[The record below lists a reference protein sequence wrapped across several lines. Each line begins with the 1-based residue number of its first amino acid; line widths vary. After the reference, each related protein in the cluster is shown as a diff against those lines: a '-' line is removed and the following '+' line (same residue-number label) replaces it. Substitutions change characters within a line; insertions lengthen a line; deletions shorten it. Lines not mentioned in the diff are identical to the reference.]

1 MQRILVIEQ
10 PGRART
16 SMVALIEAAGY
27 TTITADQGSMGV
39 RIAQQ
44 RPNLVVCGWDLGDMN
59 GHQVLEALRQDPE
72 LMLIPFILL
81 TDQDDRDHRRR
92 SMELGADDCIVR
104 PFTDSELTSAIATRL
119 RLQAALTNR
128 YVTVLRNAAER
139 LNRLAHYDSLTD
151 LPNHHLLYQRMSQAI
166 AATQG
171 QDHQIALLSLSLDR
185 LRQVNNLLGYRA
197 GDELLKA
204 ASKRLLASLPPGTTL
219 ARLTANQFAVV
230 LVDYEQE
237 EAIQRVADN
246 LMDALNRPF
255 SLPGQEVFM
264 TTSIGVA
271 VYPTDSTELNI
282 LMRQAEAALDC
293 AKRQKSSYCQFYR
306 SDMPIASDQQIR
318 LETWLRYALERN
330 EFEIHYQPQL
340 SLTSGRIE
348 GVEALIRWKH
358 PEQGYISP
366 VEFIPLA
373 EETGLIVPIGQW
385 VLETVCQ
392 QAHQWQQQ
400 ALGLRHVSVNLSSVQ
415 FNQGDL
421 TQQVSD
427 LLHMHQLA
435 PQFLELEITETALM
449 QDADAAVATLHQLKS
464 QGIRLAVDDFGTGY
478 SSLSYLKQLPIDT
491 LKIDN
496 CFVRGVV
503 SDPKNQ
509 VILTSAIQMGHQ
521 LGLSIVAEGVETEA
535 EQAFLSQHQC
545 DFVQGYLL
553 GRPMTSEHLQQ
564 RMAAQKRPFPF
575 AKTAV

>member
-10 PGRART
+10 PGAAQA
-16 SMVALIEAAGY
+16 SMVALLEAAGY
-27 TTITADQGSMGV
+27 TVIAADQGSVGV

-44 RPNLVVCGWDLGDMN
+44 RPDLVVCGWDLGDMN
-59 GHQVLEALRQDPE
+59 GHEVLEALRQEPE
-72 LMLIPFILL
+72 LIVIPCILI
-81 TDQDDRDHRRR
+81 TDRDDRHHLRR

-104 PFTDSELTSAIATRL
+104 PFADHELINAIATRL

-128 YVTVLRNAAER
+128 YVSILRNAAER
-139 LNRLAHYDSLTD
+139 LNRLAHYDGLTD
-151 LPNHHLLYQRMSQAI
+151 LPNHHLLSQRLSQAI

-171 QDHQIALLSLSLDR
+171 QDHKIVLLSLSLDR
-185 LRQVNNLLGYRA
+185 LRQVNNVLGYRS

-230 LVDYEQE
+230 LVDYENVQ
-237 EAIQRVADN
+237 AIQRVADN
-246 LMDALNRPF
+246 LMDALSRPF

-271 VYPTDSTELNI
+271 IYPSDSTDLNV
-282 LMRQAEAALDC
+282 LLRQAEAALDC

-306 SDMPIASDQQIR
+306 SDMPVASDQQIK

-330 EFEIHYQPQL
+330 EFEVYYQPQL
-340 SLTSGRIE
+340 SLTSGCIE
-348 GVEALIRWKH
+348 GVEALIRWRH
-358 PEQGYISP
+358 PQQGYISP

-385 VLETVCQ
+385 VLETVCR
-392 QAHQWQQQ
+392 QAQQWQKNG
-400 ALGLRHVSVNLSSVQ
+400 LGLRHVSVNLSSVQ
-415 FNQGDL
+415 FNQSDL
-421 TQQVSD
+421 TQQVAQ
-427 LLHMHQLA
+427 LMQLHDLA
-435 PQFLELEITETALM
+435 PHFLELEITETALM
-449 QDADAAVATLHQLKS
+449 QDADAAVNTLHELKS
-464 QGIRLAVDDFGTGY
+464 HGIRLAIDDFGTGY

-509 VILTSAIQMGHQ
+509 VILMSTIQMGHQ

-535 EQAFLSQHQC
+535 EQAFLSQHKC

-553 GRPMTSEHLQQ
+553 GKPMTPQHLQQ
-564 RMAAQKRPFPF
+564 RMETQRRPFSWLPSP
-575 AKTAV
+575 V

>member
-1 MQRILVIEQ
+1 
-10 PGRART
+10 
-16 SMVALIEAAGY
+16 MVALMESAGY

-44 RPNLVVCGWDLGDMN
+44 RPNLVVCGWDLGDMD
-59 GHQVLEALRQDPE
+59 GHQVLEALRQDAE
-72 LMLIPFILL
+72 LMLIPFILV
-81 TDQDDRDHRRR
+81 TDRGDRQHLRR
-92 SMELGADDCIVR
+92 SMELGADDCLVR
-104 PFTDSELTSAIATRL
+104 PFSDSELINAISTRL
-119 RLQAALTNR
+119 RLQTALTNR

-139 LNRLAHYDSLTD
+139 LNRLAHYDGLTD
-151 LPNHHLLYQRMSQAI
+151 LPNHHLLCQRMNQAI

-185 LRQVNNLLGYRA
+185 LRQVNNVLGYRA

-204 ASKRLLASLPPGTTL
+204 ASKRLLASLPQGTTL

-230 LVDYEQE
+230 LVDYGDEHI
-237 EAIQRVADN
+237 IQRVADN
-246 LMDALNRPF
+246 LMDALSRPF

-271 VYPTDSTELNI
+271 VYPTDSTELSV

-306 SDMPIASDQQIR
+306 SDMPVASDQQIR

-330 EFEIHYQPQL
+330 EFEVHYQPQL

-348 GVEALIRWKH
+348 GVEALIRWRH

-373 EETGLIVPIGQW
+373 EETGLIVPIGRW
-385 VLETVCQ
+385 VLETVCA
-392 QAHQWQQQ
+392 QAQRWQQH
-400 ALGLRHVSVNLSSVQ
+400 ALGLHHVSVNLSSVQ
-415 FNQGDL
+415 FNQNDL
-421 TQQVSD
+421 TQQVAD
-427 LLHMHQLA
+427 LLRTYDLS

-449 QDADAAVATLHQLKS
+449 QDADAAIATLQDLKS
-464 QGIRLAVDDFGTGY
+464 QGVRLAVDDFGTGY

-509 VILTSAIQMGHQ
+509 VILTSAIQMGHR

-553 GRPMTSEHLQQ
+553 GRPMPPQNLQQ
-564 RMAAQKRPFPF
+564 RMTAQQRPFPWVQ
-575 AKTAV
+575 TAV